1 MERLRV
7 KQAYKEIERVV
18 VIWDNSV
25 ERDLFLAQRVKV
37 HVVVVGQ
44 GLNLRQIKGCEADG
58 CTHQNRFC
66 GFARGQFEN
75 LILPDSDAVRPPAF
89 NGFKEQIERRHM
101 PFIFLAHLGIFQYA
115 HDHGEVLLVF
125 WGFLK
130 QHEDDRLQERGFGL

>member
-37 HVVVVGQ
+37 HVVMVGQ
-44 GLNLRQIKGCEADG
+44 CLNLRQIERREADSR
-58 CTHQNRFC
+58 THQDRFRSL
-66 GFARGQFEN
+66 ARGQFEH
-75 LILPDSDAVRPPAF
+75 LILPDGDAVRLSALD
-89 NGFKEQIERRHM
+89 GFKEQIEWRHM

-115 HDHGEVLLVF
+115 HDH
-125 WGFLK
+125 
-130 QHEDDRLQERGFGL
+130 